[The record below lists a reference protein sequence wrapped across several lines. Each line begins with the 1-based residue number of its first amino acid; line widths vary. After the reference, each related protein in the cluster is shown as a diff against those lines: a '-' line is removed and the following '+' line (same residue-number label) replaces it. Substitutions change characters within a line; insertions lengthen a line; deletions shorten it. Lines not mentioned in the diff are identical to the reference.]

1 MVVALG
7 PDAVFAFIMLER
19 FLVLRRDFVDFVDF
33 AFVVR
38 FADFAFVVRFAD
50 FVFVVRFVL
59 VVRFAGFVADL
70 FEICA
75 F

>member
-19 FLVLRRDFVDFVDF
+19 FLVLRRDFAGDFVRVVDFV
-33 AFVVR
+33 
-38 FADFAFVVRFAD
+38 DFAFVVRFAD
-50 FVFVVRFVL
+50 FVFVVRFAL